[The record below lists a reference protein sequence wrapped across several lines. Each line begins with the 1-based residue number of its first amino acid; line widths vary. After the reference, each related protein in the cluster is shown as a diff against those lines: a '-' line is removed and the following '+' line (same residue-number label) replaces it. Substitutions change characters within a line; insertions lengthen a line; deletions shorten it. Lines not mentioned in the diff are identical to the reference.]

1 MHKQLSNQSGWIDQ
15 LVNEMQ
21 DYVTTNPQSQTCQSL
36 LEQVQQV
43 FIQNLEFCEF
53 FLLYIWVFLDWKRL
67 E

>member
-1 MHKQLSNQSGWIDQ
+1 MHKQLSNQSDWIDQ

-43 FIQNLEFCEF
+43 FIQNLEFF
-53 FLLYIWVFLDWKRL
+53 
-67 E
+67 